1 MVGDILCVVAI
12 SAGIC
17 LIAYMFEAII
27 RERKDRKEKKN
38 NP

>member
-1 MVGDILCVVAI
+1 MFGDILCIVAI

-27 RERKDRKEKKN
+27 RERKDRKEKEK
-38 NP
+38 